1 MCAYDAQVGILIA
14 IEGVDGAGKQTL
26 TRALARELED
36 RGKDVIRVGFPRYG
50 ESVHADLAAEALRGE
65 HGDLAESVYAMAT
78 MFALD
83 RHAALGELQRQ
94 INRHDVVILDRYVAS
109 NAAYSAARLRQDA
122 EGSVVKWIRELEF
135 ERFGLPKPDL
145 QLLVSVP
152 VEIAQAR
159 ARKREKTDSDRARDS
174 YERDSDLQARTAAIY
189 GQLAE
194 QGWISPWQTVD
205 NSSDATQHANELV
218 NQLFR
223 A

>member
-1 MCAYDAQVGILIA
+1 VGILIA
-14 IEGVDGAGKQTL
+14 VEGVDGAGKQTL
-26 TRALARELED
+26 TRAIARELED

-65 HGDLAESVYAMAT
+65 HGDLSESVYAMAT

-94 INRHDVVILDRYVAS
+94 INRHDVVLLDRYVAS

-122 EGSVVKWIRELEF
+122 EGEVVKWVRELEF
-135 ERFGLPKPDL
+135 ERFGLPKPDM

-159 ARKREKTDSDRARDS
+159 AKRREKVDQDRARDS

-194 QGWISPWQTVD
+194 QGWISPWHAVSNTAEFAGA
-205 NSSDATQHANELV
+205 ATQHANELV